1 MTTRSTPAP
10 LSMVPPPSSLHN
22 MVASS
27 ASPASPRSMVPP
39 PSSLDNMVASS
50 ASPASLTSGSPS
62 LRPPGWDFP
71 AKTIKELRE
80 ILGIIPVPTRT
91 YTFNSTNFNSVAK
104 MALQTNTDI
113 SKALETIFSLLQ
125 ARDFLLE
132 REQGVASGRLELI
145 NALTSLENDFKKI
158 EEEGGDDFVFNNAQG
173 GYKKRGRNT
182 NRRKRGGR
190 K

>member
-1 MTTRSTPAP
+1 V
-10 LSMVPPPSSLHN
+10 LPPPSSLGN
-22 MVASS
+22 VVASS
-27 ASPASPRSMVPP
+27 V
-39 PSSLDNMVASS
+39 
-50 ASPASLTSGSPS
+50 SPASLTSGVQS

-125 ARDFLLE
+125 ARDMLLE
-132 REQGVASGRLELI
+132 REQGAAIRRLQLM
-145 NALTSLENDFKKI
+145 NALTSLENDFRSF

>member
-1 MTTRSTPAP
+1 MPTSSTPGIVVP
-10 LSMVPPPSSLHN
+10 L
-22 MVASS
+22 A
-27 ASPASPRSMVPP
+27 
-39 PSSLDNMVASS
+39 SSLDNMVASS
-50 ASPASLTSGSPS
+50 VTPASLTSGVPS

-80 ILGIIPVPTRT
+80 ILGIIPVPSRT
-91 YTFNSTNFNSVAK
+91 YTFNNTNFNSVAK
-104 MALQTNTDI
+104 MALQTNNDI

-132 REQGVASGRLELI
+132 REQGAASRRLELI
-145 NALTSLENDFKKI
+145 NALTSLENDFRSF
-158 EEEGGDDFVFNNAQG
+158 EEEGDDFVFNNAQG